1 MVDESVTFGLALA
14 GTVLGLAVM
23 LYGVSLTSGESL
35 TVPTVVGGGIVLAA
49 IGFHTY
55 GIMALDERGGGGSAH

>member
-1 MVDESVTFGLALA
+1 MVDESMTFGLSIA

-35 TVPTVVGGGIVLAA
+35 TVPTIVGGAIVLAA
-49 IGFHTY
+49 IAFHTY
-55 GIMALDERGGGGSAH
+55 GIVALGDRGGGHSH

>member
-1 MVDESVTFGLALA
+1 MVDESMTFGLGLV
-14 GTVLGLAVM
+14 GVVLGLAVM

-35 TVPTVVGGGIVLAA
+35 TTPTAVGGAIVLLA

-55 GIMALDERGGGGSAH
+55 GVMALPERERLH

>member
-1 MVDESVTFGLALA
+1 MVDESVTFGLGLV

-35 TVPTVVGGGIVLAA
+35 TTPTVVGGAIVLLAV
-49 IGFHTY
+49 GFHTY
-55 GIMALDERGGGGSAH
+55 GVMTLPEQEGAH